1 LKFRRPGDTQK
12 RSLQELK
19 AELEAGENR
28 AFVERHPDA
37 EMPHAKQPKLITLE
51 EDADDEDLR
60 IPAANDD
67 DDNEVDDEDEDDED
81 DTEALLRE
89 LEKVKQERR
98 EQQERQEQ
106 SAKTQQ
112 QLSREEEIARGN
124 PLLNLERALHGD
136 KIPTAS
142 EPLDAPQ
149 ERWDDDLIFRNQAM
163 NDDNALSKRGFVND
177 LTRTCLELLT

>member
-1 LKFRRPGDTQK
+1 
-12 RSLQELK
+12 
-19 AELEAGENR
+19 
-28 AFVERHPDA
+28 
-37 EMPHAKQPKLITLE
+37 M
-51 EDADDEDLR
+51 R

-163 NDDNALSKRGFVND
+163 NDENALSKRGFVND

>member
-1 LKFRRPGDTQK
+1 
-12 RSLQELK
+12 
-19 AELEAGENR
+19 
-28 AFVERHPDA
+28 
-37 EMPHAKQPKLITLE
+37 MPHAKQPKLITLE
-51 EDADDEDLR
+51 EDADDEDMK
-60 IPAANDD
+60 IPEANDD
-67 DDNEVDDEDEDDED
+67 DDNEVDDEDEDDEDED

-112 QLSREEEIARGN
+112 QFSREEEIARGN

-136 KIPTAS
+136 KMPTSS